1 MSQRFVTC
9 FCLIVFI
16 LTLTTGCDDL
26 AILSPKERTRA
37 FYLNINLSNQGKEK
51 SFYTFLTYN
60 IHMGFNAG
68 QDFQDPDDIGATQK
82 HLLRLVESIQSV
94 DADFVALQEVADDRS
109 NTEIKNQLEFLAKKL
124 NMNYAYGVDG
134 AGKPTKNRIRNLF
147 ATGREGNAI
156 LSKYEITDVENA
168 ILIHRMGKLQAGS
181 IKVDIKI
188 SDSTSITI
196 VNAHLTPSLDS
207 LEVNLQ
213 IENVLEFANNQ
224 ELPTVIM
231 GDFNKFPES
240 VYIKKITERF
250 PDTCD
255 QVQNE
260 NSDLVKSYG
269 TFLGCFFACR
279 IDYVFTQPDIFH
291 VIDVGLLAQEYW
303 GLSDH
308 IGYYAKVKF

>member
-1 MSQRFVTC
+1 MFILILIIFT
-9 FCLIVFI
+9 LIV
-16 LTLTTGCDDL
+16 GCENL
-26 AILSPKERTRA
+26 ALLGPEEANRA
-37 FYLNINLSNQGKEK
+37 FYRNINLSNQGKEK

-60 IHMGFNAG
+60 IHMGFNSG
-68 QDFQDPDDIGATQK
+68 LDPWDSEDIGATQS
-82 HLLRLVESIQSV
+82 HLLRLIESIKSV
-94 DADFVALQEVADDRS
+94 DADFVALQEVADGRS
-109 NTEIKNQLEFLAKKL
+109 NTEIQNQLKFLAERL

-134 AGKPTKNRIRNLF
+134 ENKPGKNGIRDLF
-147 ATGREGNAI
+147 ATGIEGNAI
-156 LSKYEITDVENA
+156 LSKYEIISAERT
-168 ILIHRMGKLQAGS
+168 LIIHKINKWHAGS
-181 IKVDIKI
+181 VKADIRI

-240 VYIKKITERF
+240 VYIKAITERF

-291 VIDVGLLAQEYW
+291 VIDVGLLAQKYW